1 MKAVIAAAAAA
12 LLLTGC
18 TSGRTDSAAE
28 TTEAATETTV
38 TELTVTTTETTV
50 TETTV
55 TTTGT
60 ASAVTESTS
69 GTSRT
74 EITGTTVSVS
84 STAVSSG
91 TTVPQDSLTEQELA
105 DMEAADEAIGAL
117 MQNPEYQK
125 LTLTK
130 KAETV
135 QRLLMKLAS
144 EGTKSVPHPL
154 IQPLSVRYDES
165 MQQFSFLYTCGVLGG
180 VRLKPFDPMMN

>member
-1 MKAVIAAAAAA
+1 
-12 LLLTGC
+12 
-18 TSGRTDSAAE
+18 
-28 TTEAATETTV
+28 
-38 TELTVTTTETTV
+38 
-50 TETTV
+50 
-55 TTTGT
+55 
-60 ASAVTESTS
+60 
-69 GTSRT
+69 
-74 EITGTTVSVS
+74 
-84 STAVSSG
+84 
-91 TTVPQDSLTEQELA
+91 
-105 DMEAADEAIGAL
+105 MEAADEAIGAL
-117 MQNPEYQK
+117 MQNPEYKK

>member
-1 MKAVIAAAAAA
+1 MKAVTAAAAV

-18 TSGRTDSAAE
+18 TSGRTDSEAE

-38 TELTVTTTETTV
+38 TELPVATTE
-50 TETTV
+50 
-55 TTTGT
+55 T

-74 EITGTTVSVS
+74 EITETTVSVS
-84 STAVSSG
+84 STAGSSG
-91 TTVPQDSLTEQELA
+91 TTTVPQDSLTEQELA

-117 MQNPEYQK
+117 MQNPEYKK